1 MAQPTSYPESA
12 ALQPANR
19 ADVTR
24 QLTRVL
30 ESSAFHGSKRCQK
43 FLQFAIDKAL
53 KGDVDSLKERTIAVE
68 VFGRNADA
76 DLDHDSIVRVGARE
90 VRKRLEHYYATEG
103 TNDRIRIELPTG
115 SYIPTFYTAG
125 AVAVP
130 EPTLPQPAVPK
141 RRVRWLAGRR
151 RLWLAAAAVPLL
163 AAAVLAPRLLWR
175 NRPAL
180 FDTFWQPVFSQQ
192 TPVLLVL
199 AHPVVYHPSTHARAL
214 DAALNGP
221 KAFEAQT
228 AINVPPNSLNG
239 SDFVPSFDQYVGF
252 GDCVAA
258 MRLEELFVRH
268 SRTAKARLASK
279 LDSSDLRDSAAV
291 LIGAFTNRW
300 SMELNKGSR
309 YQFAFC
315 DSRPCILDSTGSR
328 HWTLAGKTDNG
339 RSTEDYLIVD
349 RLVHARTGGFLV
361 MGAGLTQYGTD
372 EAGRIL
378 SDSSALTPL
387 LAKLPPGWNTRN
399 VQLVLHSEILGDSP
413 ERPEVIA
420 AHVW

>member
-1 MAQPTSYPESA
+1 MTPPTSYPESA
-12 ALQPANR
+12 ALQRVNR
-19 ADVTR
+19 TDVTR

-43 FLQFAIDKAL
+43 FLQFAVDKAL
-53 KGDVDSLKERTIAVE
+53 EGDVDSLKERTMAVE

-103 TNDRIRIELPTG
+103 TNDQIRIELPTG
-115 SYIPTFYTAG
+115 SYIPTFCAAG
-125 AVAVP
+125 AVAAP
-130 EPTLPQPAVPK
+130 EPTLPPAAVPERK
-141 RRVRWLAGRR
+141 VRWLAGRR
-151 RLWLAAAAVPLL
+151 RVWLAAAVVLLL
-163 AAAVLAPRLLWR
+163 AAPVLALRFWR
-175 NRPAL
+175 SKPTL

-199 AHPVVYHPSTHARAL
+199 AHPMVYHPSTNVRER
-214 DAALNGP
+214 DAEFSGA
-221 KAFEAQT
+221 KAPELQT
-228 AINVPPNSLNG
+228 PINLPPDSLKG
-239 SDFVPSFDQYVGF
+239 SDFVAVFDQYVGF
-252 GDCVAA
+252 GDCLAA

-268 SRTAKARLASK
+268 SHTTKARLASK

-300 SMELNKGSR
+300 SMELNKGLR
-309 YQFAFC
+309 YQFAYC
-315 DSRPCILDSTGSR
+315 DSRPCILDSAGNR

-339 RSTEDYLIVD
+339 RSTDDYLIID

-378 SDSSALTPL
+378 SDLNALTPL

-399 VQLVLHSEILGDSP
+399 MQLVLHSEIVGDSP